1 MFCFLQCL
9 IHIEPRAFVSF
20 ADHSW
25 SLGRDQ
31 KYIFARAGRQYLLAS
46 YNSTYPYNISS
57 HTRIAFP
64 GGQDADRAASSS
76 YAVPA
81 SAGVQ
86 LQTRISAS

>member
-31 KYIFARAGRQYLLAS
+31 KYLRGLAGS
-46 YNSTYPYNISS
+46 IC
-57 HTRIAFP
+57 
-64 GGQDADRAASSS
+64 
-76 YAVPA
+76 
-81 SAGVQ
+81 
-86 LQTRISAS
+86 